1 MKHIMENKEDYA
13 RDVKL
18 WDLVARDLKEEKLN
32 KAKENENKLRKDE
45 KVLAPVIV
53 IKPVEAKPNK
63 PTVLPKCQKKKKLEK
78 VLAPVT
84 KPVDVPVNENTS
96 TKTAV
101 LPKSQMSLDYKTKN
115 QTEWNRVIQNLIETH
130 TNENEELRSALQN
143 ISTAKNFPL
152 VKRWKEIPKAK
163 FEVINC

>member
-18 WDLVARDLKEEKLN
+18 WDLVARDIEEKKFN
-32 KAKENENKLRKDE
+32 KAEENEKKLRKDE
-45 KVLAPVIV
+45 KVLAPVIA
-53 IKPVEAKPNK
+53 IKPMEAKPNK
-63 PTVLPKCQKKKKLEK
+63 PTILPKCQKKNKLEK

-84 KPVDVPVNENTS
+84 KPVDVPVNKNTS
-96 TKTAV
+96 IKTAV

-115 QTEWNRVIQNLIETH
+115 QTEWTRVIQNLIQTH
-130 TNENEELRSALQN
+130 TNENEELRSALKN

-152 VKRWKEIPKAK
+152 VKRWKEIQKAK